1 MKEIQSNLS
10 GTGEGSAPAGRSAP
24 GMRPVVIG
32 RRAFGSLA
40 AGAGLALVLSACG
53 GGSSPLNT
61 GAATNTTPGPA
72 LVVGSADFPESQIL
86 AEIYAGALNAAG
98 VQASTKPNIGSRE
111 VYFKAVQDG
120 SVDVVPEYSGNLLLH
135 VDKEAKEVSADDI
148 NKALPG
154 KLPEGLAVLE
164 ASKAENKDAMVVT
177 KATAEKYQLKS
188 IEDMAKVCPELT
200 IGAPATFAE
209 RAYGLPGLKKNYNC
223 VPKKLEPFNDGG
235 GAVTLKALLSDQ
247 VQVADIYTTTPSIA
261 DNDLVVLEDPKNN
274 FIAQQVLPLY
284 NKAKVTDQARNALN
298 AVSKVLTTEDLVNLN
313 RAVSGNQKQNPKDAA
328 TAWLKDKGL
337 VK

>member
-1 MKEIQSNLS
+1 MKENHHTPTDS
-10 GTGEGSAPAGRSAP
+10 GSRFPQL
-24 GMRPVVIG
+24 G
-32 RRAFGSLA
+32 RRAFGGLA
-40 AGAGLALVLSACG
+40 AGAGLVLVLTACG

-61 GAATNTTPGPA
+61 GAASNTGGSNQA
-72 LVVGSADFPESQIL
+72 LVVGSADFPESQII

-98 VQASTKPNIGSRE
+98 VTASTKPNIGSRE

-120 SVDVVPEYSGNLLLH
+120 SVDVVPDYSGNLLLH

-148 NKALPG
+148 SKALPG
-154 KLPEGLAVLE
+154 KLPNGLAVLD

-177 KATAEKYQLKS
+177 KATAQKYQLKS
-188 IEDMAKVCPELT
+188 IEDMAKVCSELS

-209 RAYGLPGLKKNYNC
+209 RAYGFPGLKKNYNC
-223 VPKKLEPFNDGG
+223 VPKKLEPFTDGG

-284 NKAKVTDQARNALN
+284 NKAKVTDQAKNALN
-298 AVSKVLTTEDLVNLN
+298 AVSKVLTTEDLINLN
-313 RAVSGNQKQNPKDAA
+313 RAVSGSQKQNPKDAA
-328 TAWLKDKGL
+328 AAWLKDKGL